1 MIGSAHFSRRTAVG
15 LEILQNPV
23 AQIIIWAALAAILLA
38 VGVYVIGRVRSQLFQ
53 REPIASELM
62 SKFRDLH
69 RRGELSDA
77 EFRTIR
83 TTLAAQLREELRDS
97 DETG

>member
-1 MIGSAHFSRRTAVG
+1 MD

-23 AQIIIWAALAAILLA
+23 AQLIIWVALGAILLA
-38 VGVYVIGRVRSQLFQ
+38 VALYIIGKIRGQVYQ

-69 RRGELSDA
+69 SRGELSDA
-77 EFRTIR
+77 EFRTIK

-97 DETG
+97 EETG